1 MRWRWDE
8 SDIMDCPHRVKCMH
22 MVHGEYL
29 LFECLSLCV
38 LVMSW
43 SVNVHLLDEHV
54 YVVSF
59 LSKDRVPLIRD
70 FHHGLFALRGS
81 SIWHSV

>member
-1 MRWRWDE
+1 MNGILW
-8 SDIMDCPHRVKCMH
+8 IVIFGLTVCIGCMASIC
-22 MVHGEYL
+22 M
-29 LFECLSLCV
+29 FEGLSLCV
-38 LVMSW
+38 LVVSR

-54 YVVSF
+54 YVVLS
-59 LSKDRVPLIRD
+59 LSKDRVSVIRD